1 MILGFFL
8 ITIPLIT
15 SNIYLY
21 LEIQKLKEKITNL
34 EEKRI
39 KKIKEEEIYSIKRIS
54 ESQEEKIIP
63 LQESNTTKEFIN
75 NLKEFRKNLNRK

>member
-1 MILGFFL
+1 MILGFLL
-8 ITIPLIT
+8 IIIPLIT

-75 NLKEFRKNLNRK
+75 NLKEFRQNLNRK

>member
-8 ITIPLIT
+8 IIIPLIT

>member
-8 ITIPLIT
+8 IIIPLIT

-63 LQESNTTKEFIN
+63 LQESNTTKEFIK
-75 NLKEFRKNLNRK
+75 NLKEFRQNLNRK

>member
-8 ITIPLIT
+8 IIIPLIT

-75 NLKEFRKNLNRK
+75 NLKEFRQNLNRK